1 MVHDGQMLREHLRDL
16 FHQEGPM
23 LVMKWL
29 FFFFFWQ
36 RKMIVV
42 LHVYRLCEACVLVC
56 GSVSGIVCHEAKVCH
71 VICRMMQD
79 VENP

>member
-1 MVHDGQMLREHLRDL
+1 MMSRCCGNTCAIFSIKRGHARD
-16 FHQEGPM
+16 E
-23 LVMKWL
+23 VA
-29 FFFFFWQ
+29 FFLSFFFWQ

-42 LHVYRLCEACVLVC
+42 LHVYRLCEALRSRLRFRVRHRF
-56 GSVSGIVCHEAKVCH
+56 HEAKVCH

>member
-1 MVHDGQMLREHLRDL
+1 
-16 FHQEGPM
+16 M

-29 FFFFFWQ
+29 FFSFFLWQ

-42 LHVYRLCEACVLVC
+42 LHVYRLCEALRYRLRFRVRHRF
-56 GSVSGIVCHEAKVCH
+56 HEGKVCH

-79 VENP
+79 VENPWIQARARL